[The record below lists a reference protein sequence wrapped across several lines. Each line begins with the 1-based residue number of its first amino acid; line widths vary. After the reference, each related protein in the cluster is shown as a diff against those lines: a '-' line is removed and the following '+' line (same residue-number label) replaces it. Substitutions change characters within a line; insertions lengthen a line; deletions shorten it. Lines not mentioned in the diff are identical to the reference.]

1 MLAVCQRVPPSAD
14 THRGS
19 ITGRFGCSR
28 LGECEIAPTASWR
41 SYEDVHCVTFS
52 ARSGGVLHLALVLE
66 VSSPGAEPAVAP
78 APAPAQQ
85 ELLRIDSL
93 QLRASK

>member
-1 MLAVCQRVPPSAD
+1 VLAVCQRVPPSVD

-19 ITGRFGCSR
+19 ITGRSGCSR

-52 ARSGGVLHLALVLE
+52 ARSVLHLVLE
-66 VSSPGAEPAVAP
+66 VLEVGSPGAEPAVGP